1 MLLAPS
7 VPAKLAVLAL
17 YRMAVRPVLWPKES
31 HCTSSFLKHNQN
43 NFLLGTVTSAGLEL
57 VGPLVRLKDCSLSSG
72 TASDES
78 CGVAHVHLL
87 PGAAFPAVGERIA
100 CSGRLVNASSVGA
113 LLKDATWTPEAQW
126 RKSLDEAQKGKP
138 KPAFDAVRLSEM
150 ANAHLQ
156 AAAAILTGLSYTSCD
171 DERMQA
177 MLKGLRQPL
186 DGPHVWSKDLLATEY
201 EAVTCEQGFD
211 YLFRCLAGA
220 AEVADRLISEH
231 RRPELMLKSLQL
243 IDLRN
248 RIEAAL
254 LTLAEMTE
262 ARRLVREGHTG

>member
-1 MLLAPS
+1 MS
-7 VPAKLAVLAL
+7 
-17 YRMAVRPVLWPKES
+17 
-31 HCTSSFLKHNQN
+31 TFLKRNQN
-43 NFLLGTVTSAGLEL
+43 NVLLGTVTSAAVVI
-57 VGPLVRLKDCSLSSG
+57 VGPLVCLKDCSLSAG
-72 TASDES
+72 TGSDES

-87 PGAAFPAVGERIA
+87 PGAVFPAVGERIA

-126 RKSLDEAQKGKP
+126 RQSLDEAHKGKP
-138 KPAFDAVRLSEM
+138 KPAVDLVRLSEM
-150 ANAHLQ
+150 VNAHLQ

-177 MLKGLRQPL
+177 MLKGLRRPL

-211 YLFRCLAGA
+211 YLFCCLAVA

-243 IDLRN
+243 VDIRN

-254 LTLAEMTE
+254 LTLTEMGK